1 MKTPEEAAR
10 SRSAAIQTLED
21 LLNQHVEEA
30 QKLLWEG
37 LLARLKDLHAD
48 AALLPA
54 LLAEY
59 ANTVLA
65 PLAAFYGQSL
75 LHLPGLQLDYFAALG
90 LTDYQRLKAPLTGFL
105 TARLG
110 LDSSGQLVPGGYL
123 SATMGAV
130 KDGLT
135 KQVLTY
141 AYSAQASGVGLNGY
155 RDGLNALV
163 LGSGPGSGNAL
174 GVVQELYR
182 SAPEDFAKA
191 DRMLSVLSGKELG
204 LTAYLYQGGLIESS
218 RPFCI
223 ARNGKV
229 FLDWEI
235 ELFGTS
241 KDKYTGYTNKKEG
254 LFAGKPDPYDSWSDL
269 GGYNCRHHLH
279 AIPANVATR
288 IRPELAEDKD
298 GKLYIKP
305 VS

>member
-10 SRSAAIQTLED
+10 SRSAAIQTLEG
-21 LLNQHVEEA
+21 LLNQHVEDA

-48 AALLPA
+48 AALLPT

-65 PLAAFYGQSL
+65 PMAAFYGQSL

-110 LDSSGQLVPGGYL
+110 LDSSGNLLPGGYL

-135 KQVLTY
+135 KQVLTF

-155 RDGLNALV
+155 RDGLNALI

-182 SAPEDFAKA
+182 AAGEDFAQS
-191 DRMLSVLSGKELG
+191 DRMLHALSAKELG
-204 LTAYLYQGGLIESS
+204 LHAYIYSGGLIDSS
-218 RPFCI
+218 RPFCV

-235 ELFGTS
+235 EAFGT
-241 KDKYTGYTNKKEG
+241 KADKYPGYTNKAEG
-254 LFAGKPDPYDSWSDL
+254 LFSGKSEPYSPMVNAGGW
-269 GGYNCRHHLH
+269 NCRHFFH
-279 AIPANVATR
+279 AIPPNVATR
-288 IRPELAEDKD
+288 MRADLEETPD
-298 GKLYIKP
+298 GKLRIKP
-305 VS
+305 A